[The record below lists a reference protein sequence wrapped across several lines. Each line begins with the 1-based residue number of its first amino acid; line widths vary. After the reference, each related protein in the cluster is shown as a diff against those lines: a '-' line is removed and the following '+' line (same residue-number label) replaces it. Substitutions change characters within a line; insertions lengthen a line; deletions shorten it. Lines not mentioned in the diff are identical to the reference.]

1 MKVVVGKVSD
11 FGNGDRRIIDV
22 NGKSI
27 GVFRIDDRFYAIR
40 NRCPHQ
46 FGPLCLGT
54 LAQRAVSDGP
64 GDMRMDDGPPLIACP
79 WHGWE
84 YDLATGQSFMG
95 PGDAGVGRAGLRGR
109 RGLARPPGQAGQRGQ
124 PRERGADMTATVPET
139 TPRERD
145 RARTLLIDVDVHPL
159 FLARDILPRLPEPW
173 RTRYANEQTGR
184 KARVVRDY
192 PRWRNGGFRI
202 DAAVPGGA
210 PGSDLGVLRG
220 QLLEE
225 YDTDIAILIPLT
237 FVLEGPAAYKAALC
251 RAINDWLAEE
261 WLDRDPRFRGSLN
274 VPFDSPDLAVAEI
287 ERFAGDP
294 RFVQVMVRGDNQS
307 EWGDRKYWPIYQ
319 ACEAAGFVA
328 MCHVGGPPGNGYRGS
343 GAPSYYLEQH
353 VWLHM
358 PVERLAMSMICEGVF
373 DEYPGLQV
381 ALVEAC
387 LTWSGPLQWA
397 MDAAYEVAGNDAP
410 RLRRLPSEYFR
421 EHFWLST
428 QPVEEPENPRH
439 LVQSIEFARIPAGMA
454 GGRALAGESK
464 SQCG

>member
-1 MKVVVGKVSD
+1 MTVT
-11 FGNGDRRIIDV
+11 
-22 NGKSI
+22 
-27 GVFRIDDRFYAIR
+27 A
-40 NRCPHQ
+40 
-46 FGPLCLGT
+46 
-54 LAQRAVSDGP
+54 AEA
-64 GDMRMDDGPPLIACP
+64 A
-79 WHGWE
+79 
-84 YDLATGQSFMG
+84 
-95 PGDAGVGRAGLRGR
+95 
-109 RGLARPPGQAGQRGQ
+109 AREQAGSGRQAK
-124 PRERGADMTATVPET
+124 P
-139 TPRERD
+139 
-145 RARTLLIDVDVHPL
+145 LLLDVDVHPL
-159 FLARDILPRLPEPW
+159 FLPRDILPRLPEPW
-173 RTRYANEQTGR
+173 RTRYANENSGR
-184 KARVVRDY
+184 GGARVVRDY

-210 PGSDLGVLRG
+210 PGSDIDVLRA

-225 YDTDIAILIPLT
+225 YDTDIAVLIPLT
-237 FVLEGPAAYKAALC
+237 FMLEGPAAYKAALC

-261 WLDRDPRFRGSLN
+261 WLDRDPRLRGSLN

-294 RFVQVMVRGDNQS
+294 RFVQVMVRGDTQS

-319 ACEAAGFVA
+319 ACEAADFVA
-328 MCHVGGPPGNGYRGS
+328 MCHVGGEPGNRYRGS

-373 DEYPGLQV
+373 DACPRLQV

-410 RLRRLPSEYFR
+410 QLSKVPSEYFR

-428 QPVEEPENPRH
+428 QPIEEPDNPRH
-439 LVQSIEFARIPAGMA
+439 LVQSIEFARMTDRVMFSSDYPHWDFDSPVKALPAAMPAEMRGKIM
-454 GGRALAGESK
+454 GENAARLYASRL
-464 SQCG
+464 SRG